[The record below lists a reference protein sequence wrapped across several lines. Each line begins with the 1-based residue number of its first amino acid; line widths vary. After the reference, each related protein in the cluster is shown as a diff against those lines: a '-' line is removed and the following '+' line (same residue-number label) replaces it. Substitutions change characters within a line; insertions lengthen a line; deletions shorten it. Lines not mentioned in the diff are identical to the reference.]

1 MLTLH
6 PQESDP
12 TASLEAAAAVPLLR
26 TVRGSSVWIW
36 LVAVLFAR
44 IPPPLIRAL
53 PLHS

>member
-1 MLTLH
+1 MFTLN

-26 TVRGSSVWIW
+26 TVRGSSVGIW

-44 IPPPLIRAL
+44 IPPRLIRAL
-53 PLHS
+53 PLNS